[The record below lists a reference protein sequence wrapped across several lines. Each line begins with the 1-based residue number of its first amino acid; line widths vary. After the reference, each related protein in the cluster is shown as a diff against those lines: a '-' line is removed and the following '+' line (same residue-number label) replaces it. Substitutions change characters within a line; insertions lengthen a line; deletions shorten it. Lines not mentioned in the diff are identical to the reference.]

1 MKQNGVVC
9 SPGPALLFFI
19 FRFEYLIS
27 GPLSY
32 RDFRET
38 GPWAVH
44 TCSNFWEH
52 QIVNMSLPIT
62 LAAFQGIYNNGWG
75 TFAKLFVEQ
84 FTVNEGMSYECP
96 LLATSVKCR

>member
-9 SPGPALLFFI
+9 EPGPALLFFI

-38 GPWAVH
+38 GPRPEKGHGFYRPRLKTRCDNQLINRHYFKRVRRDSSETDDPVA
-44 TCSNFWEH
+44 
-52 QIVNMSLPIT
+52 L
-62 LAAFQGIYNNGWG
+62 YKR
-75 TFAKLFVEQ
+75 KL
-84 FTVNEGMSYECP
+84 
-96 LLATSVKCR
+96 KI